1 MVRPVSREIP
11 QRRWQTV
18 LLSTKN
24 FLFCIISFL
33 QRIVSFFKILWSYFV
48 VTVQFIREHAT
59 HRNWRMA
66 KYLLTKFMHNSDR
79 LLLFWAYT
87 VAEFGCLFVLG
98 AECLRIL
105 CEFLANVKVTS
116 SGFLWVEEKLC
127 DVINAC
133 SDVLEEYI
141 QWLEQASN
149 LEHVTF
155 WNDHKNRVIRRTKRH
170 IWNTLQMILH
180 ILHPATILT
189 TALRFLGILAV
200 WRWTSLD
207 RFYHGRPPSRFD
219 PRKSVRDGYVV
230 GDLKK

>member
-1 MVRPVSREIP
+1 M
-11 QRRWQTV
+11 T
-18 LLSTKN
+18 
-24 FLFCIISFL
+24 
-33 QRIVSFFKILWSYFV
+33 
-48 VTVQFIREHAT
+48 
-59 HRNWRMA
+59 
-66 KYLLTKFMHNSDR
+66 KYLLTKFMHNSDQ
-79 LLLFWAYT
+79 LLLFWAYA

-98 AECLRIL
+98 SECLRIL

-180 ILHPATILT
+180 KLHPATILT

-207 RFYHGRPPSRFD
+207 RFYHGRPPSKFD
-219 PRKSVRDGYVV
+219 PRKGVRDGYAV